1 MKLTTFAQSLND
13 LNLIKDQGLQEVILG
28 HQDFSR
34 FGKLKNEDF
43 FEFSKRAKELGLKVI
58 FEWDILMTENTFLKL
73 ALEIVPFLDSFDSLR
88 VQDPGALEW
97 GFKNTTKPLQFIAE
111 NGNHNLPGLQG
122 WIDHV
127 QGRME
132 RIALS
137 IELPKIKIE
146 EYCKIL
152 KVPCELLGLGRILL
166 FYTPRQL
173 LSPLTEDKLSFNQE
187 ISAVGESE
195 ESPHKGFPIIENR
208 HGTFMFH
215 IKDFCLVD
223 FAQELKSLGLSF
235 FRVDLRF
242 SAFDQLKEIKA
253 LTEEFN
259 EDSFGTFKEK
269 YPQDLMRGFYLVNKT
284 DVLFPKL
291 KNHRLQSREGNYLGE
306 VLEAEKG
313 SHLAIFVKN
322 SKGLRKSDK
331 LKIVHPKGEVFEAL
345 IYSLRNLSLE
355 EVEYIEPQKTAL
367 IQFVGGVWVKSHV
380 FYQHP

>member
-1 MKLTTFAQSLND
+1 M
-13 LNLIKDQGLQEVILG
+13 
-28 HQDFSR
+28 
-34 FGKLKNEDF
+34 
-43 FEFSKRAKELGLKVI
+43 
-58 FEWDILMTENTFLKL
+58 
-73 ALEIVPFLDSFDSLR
+73 
-88 VQDPGALEW
+88 
-97 GFKNTTKPLQFIAE
+97 
-111 NGNHNLPGLQG
+111 
-122 WIDHV
+122 
-127 QGRME
+127 
-132 RIALS
+132 
-137 IELPKIKIE
+137 
-146 EYCKIL
+146 

-173 LSPLTEDKLSFNQE
+173 LSPLSEDKLSFNQE
-187 ISAVGESE
+187 ISAIGESE

-223 FAQELKSLGLSF
+223 FANELKILGLGF
-235 FRVDLRF
+235 FRIDLRF

-253 LTEEFN
+253 LTEDFN
-259 EDSFGTFKEK
+259 EDSFIEFKEK

-355 EVEYIEPQKTAL
+355 EVDYIEPQKTAL